1 MRLDQEH
8 AHKVK
13 SNVVTDADGN
23 RIANF
28 DIEFMLQAFSR
39 INPWER
45 GILTDA
51 LLRSAE
57 AKRLTI
63 EQRALLALFLPT
75 CRTLDDQG
83 GDDE

>member
-8 AHKVK
+8 AHKIQSHVI
-13 SNVVTDADGN
+13 TDADGK

-28 DIEFMLQAFSR
+28 DIEFMLQAFGR

-57 AKRLTI
+57 AKRLSI

-75 CRTLDDQG
+75 CRDFSDEG
-83 GDDE
+83 GKNE

>member
-8 AHKVK
+8 AHKV
-13 SNVVTDADGN
+13 SAHISTDADGK
-23 RIANF
+23 RMASF

-57 AKRLTI
+57 SKRLSI

-75 CRTLDDQG
+75 CRNITDG
-83 GDDE
+83 GTDE